1 MSVPRAVYVFLVVG
15 LIAASQSGNII
26 KLGQAHPVAITAWRL
41 LIATLLLAPLAARQY
56 GLLRQLSRR
65 DLILLFVAGA
75 ALATHF
81 FAWIAA
87 VQMSTVANAA
97 VFFSVSPVIIALAG
111 YFIFGERVGPRL
123 LLSIGLGLAGV
134 VIIGWGDL
142 QFRPEYLVGDLSSVA
157 CAVLFAVYFLVAK
170 HVRPRLPSRVYVVV
184 VYGSACVVSFATLF
198 ALRLPMVAYNDQT
211 WLCFLLMALVP
222 TMVGHTSLNHA
233 VRYISASRISV
244 ATLSEPVLAGLVAF
258 YAWDEPVSAQTAV
271 GYVLICLSVVVLVL
285 DRERKVE
292 AQTAV
297 SPDGVG
303 RDPGAPARPGPA
315 ASAPAPSA
323 RPRGPGS
330 A

>member
-1 MSVPRAVYVFLVVG
+1 MSVPRSVYVFLVVG

-26 KLGQAHPVAITAWRL
+26 RLGQAHPVAITAWRL
-41 LIATLLLAPLAARQY
+41 LFATLLLAPLAARQY
-56 GLLRQLSRR
+56 RLLGQLCRR
-65 DLILLFVAGA
+65 DLILLGVAGA

-87 VQMSTVANAA
+87 VQLSTVANAA
-97 VFFSVSPVIIALAG
+97 VFFSVNPVLIALAG
-111 YFIFGERVGPRL
+111 YFIFGERVGARL

-142 QFRPEYLVGDLSSVA
+142 RVRPEYLAGDLLSVL
-157 CAVLFAVYFLVAK
+157 CAVLFAVYFLVAR

-184 VYGSACVVSFATLF
+184 VYGTACVVSFATLF
-198 ALRLPMVAYNDQT
+198 ALRLPVTGYNNQT
-211 WLCFLLMALVP
+211 WLCFVLMALVP
-222 TMVGHTSLNHA
+222 TMVGHSSLNHA

-258 YAWDEPVSAQTAV
+258 YAWSEPVSAQTAV

-292 AQTAV
+292 AVRRSA
-297 SPDGVG
+297 G
-303 RDPGAPARPGPA
+303 GAAEAEAEERQPAQGQ
-315 ASAPAPSA
+315 
-323 RPRGPGS
+323 
-330 A
+330 

>member
-1 MSVPRAVYVFLVVG
+1 MSVPRSVYVFLGVG

-26 KLGQAHPVAITAWRL
+26 KLGEAHPVAITAWRL

-56 GLLRQLSRR
+56 RLLGQLSRR
-65 DLILLFVAGA
+65 DLILLGVAGV

-97 VFFSVSPVIIALAG
+97 VFFSVNPVLIALAG
-111 YFIFGERVGPRL
+111 YFIFGERVGARL

-142 QFRPEYLVGDLSSVA
+142 RFRPEYLAGDLLSVL
-157 CAVLFAVYFLVAK
+157 CAVLFAVYFLVAR

-184 VYGSACVVSFATLF
+184 VYGAACVVSFVTLF
-198 ALRLPMVAYNDQT
+198 ALRLPVTGYSDRT
-211 WLCFLLMALVP
+211 WLCFVLMALVP
-222 TMVGHTSLNHA
+222 TMVGHSSLNHA

-258 YAWDEPVSAQTAV
+258 YAWSEPVSAQTAV

-285 DRERKVE
+285 DRERKIEGARRSAGGTAE
-292 AQTAV
+292 AEAEERQ
-297 SPDGVG
+297 
-303 RDPGAPARPGPA
+303 PAQGQ
-315 ASAPAPSA
+315 
-323 RPRGPGS
+323 
-330 A
+330 